1 MAINTLE
8 LGDLAACCYIITPAA
23 MPADGQPTHAVVV
36 DPGAEAARV
45 TSALKRINA
54 KLEAILLTHSHVD
67 HIGGVDDLLADWPGS
82 VLMASAETSR
92 RASDSELNLSAYM
105 GPGFAIAPAG
115 RELEDGETFAA
126 AGMQWKAVIVP
137 GHDPGEMV
145 FILGDAEAVFAGD
158 TVFQGSIGRSDFPG
172 GDGRALVESILDL
185 FHNSLKPQTVIYPG
199 HGSATTVAEEL
210 AHNPFLSGRMGG
222 W

>member
-1 MAINTLE
+1 MAIKTLE
-8 LGDLAACCYIITPAA
+8 LGDLAACCYIITPDG
-23 MPADGQPTHAVVV
+23 MPAGGQPVPAVVV
-36 DPGAEAARV
+36 DPGAEAGHV
-45 TSALKRINA
+45 TSTLKRMNA
-54 KLEAILLTHSHVD
+54 KLEAVFLTHSHVD
-67 HIGGVDDLLADWPGS
+67 HIGGVGDLLADWPGS
-82 VLMASAETSR
+82 VLMASAETSL
-92 RASDSELNLSAYM
+92 RASDSKLNLSAYM

-115 RELEDGETFAA
+115 RELEDGETFTV

-158 TVFQGSIGRSDFPG
+158 TVFRGSIGRSDFPG
-172 GDGRALVESILDL
+172 GDGRALVEGILDL
-185 FHNSLKPQTVIYPG
+185 FHNSLKPETVIYPG
-199 HGSATTVAEEL
+199 HGPATTVAEEL